1 MKKTAIESH
10 LRSDDAPDVQ
20 VLREDQMKINMFG
33 RLNNRLAELKEEV
46 KSKKVPMLY
55 PTRELSAINR
65 ACDIRARVPY

>member
-1 MKKTAIESH
+1 VKKTAIESH

-46 KSKKVPMLY
+46 KSKKVPMLC
-55 PTRELSAINR
+55 PTRTL
-65 ACDIRARVPY
+65 